1 MNTMRQKKT
10 VHRVVALL
18 LKADSLQDIEDSARR
33 LSASSSSAPSSA
45 CQVLRGPHFWC
56 GLPLSSSR
64 LRWLTPRSRRLTGKK
79 RKQQQQK
86 SNRRNHFPPQFFGF
100 GEKKKKNQPRK
111 RNFEKKKNRILSPLN
126 LKEME
131 KKKRMTDHVIL
142 RHGLLLVTP
151 RRLRCTVQHKR

>member
-86 SNRRNHFPPQFFGF
+86 SNRRDDFLPQLIGF
-100 GEKKKKNQPRK
+100 VEKKKKKIRK
-111 RNFEKKKNRILSPLN
+111 IKNSKKK
-126 LKEME
+126 
-131 KKKRMTDHVIL
+131 KKKIINYTKKKQIQYVDRF
-142 RHGLLLVTP
+142 
-151 RRLRCTVQHKR
+151 